1 MQKTQPITKTPLR
14 GMEVLDSPNLNK
26 GTAFTEEE
34 REQLDLVG
42 LLPDSVEDI
51 DRQLER
57 VLGHLK
63 EKPTDLD
70 RFIYLMNLPDTNET
84 LFYHTLMSDPARFL
98 EIVYDPTIG
107 EACLKFDHIF
117 RRPHGMYLSI
127 TRKGHATKR
136 L

>member
-1 MQKTQPITKTPLR
+1 MQKTQPITKTPLC

-26 GTAFTEEE
+26 GTAFTDYE
-34 REQLDLVG
+34 REQLGLVG

-51 DRQLER
+51 ERQLER

-70 RFIYLMNLPDTNET
+70 RFIYLMNLLDTNET

-98 EIVYDPTIG
+98 EIVYWSFHNLGDI
-107 EACLKFDHIF
+107 
-117 RRPHGMYLSI
+117 
-127 TRKGHATKR
+127 
-136 L
+136 